1 MLDYGLDLS
10 GVERELALPD
20 LVAEGDELDA
30 LVAAESDWSGPTPA
44 VGWTIAHQIAH
55 LAAADA
61 NVVIAVRNPDAF
73 DAVLKEA
80 EADGGRHADL
90 EAAAGA
96 AEPRSVLLERWRAGR
111 AEVAAALGEMP
122 LEQGFPWFGSEVTA
136 TLMVPLRLMETWAHG
151 QDIFDTLGVAH
162 RPTGRLRHVAAL
174 GVVGRE
180 LSFYA
185 AQLPI
190 PAEPFRVELTGPAGE
205 TWVWGPDDARQR
217 IQGSALDFCLRVT
230 HRKSRAETDLTA
242 VGADA
247 EKWLDI
253 ARVFL

>member
-1 MLDYGLDLS
+1 MLDYGLDMS
-10 GVERELALPD
+10 DVERDLALPD

-30 LVAAESDWSGPTPA
+30 LVSAHADWSEPTPA

-61 NVVIAVRNPDAF
+61 NVLIAIRAPEAF
-73 DAVLKEA
+73 DDVLKQ
-80 EADGGRHADL
+80 ADDAGSRYADL
-90 EAAAGA
+90 DAATGA
-96 AEPRSVLLERWRAGR
+96 AEPRAVLLERWRTGR
-111 AEVAAALGEMP
+111 SEVAAALRDVP
-122 LEQGFPWFGSEVTA
+122 LDHGFPWYGSELTA
-136 TLMVPLRLMETWAHG
+136 RLMVPLRLMETWAHG
-151 QDIFDTLGVAH
+151 QDIYDTVGIPH
-162 RPTGRLRHVAAL
+162 RPTGRLRHVASL

-185 AQLPI
+185 AQLPT
-190 PAEPFRVELTGPAGE
+190 PTEPFRVELTAPDGL
-205 TWVWGPDDARQR
+205 TWAWGPQDAGQR

-242 VGADA
+242 IGEDA
-247 EKWLDI
+247 SRWLDI